1 MNETDELDRIDQHF
15 AQSTTV
21 FLQLQ
26 NQHNDVL
33 RECLQVKSTLDKV
46 HSYFRQF
53 KYNGSLLKEENHHL
67 HTEIKRM
74 QAKIDGFYRT
84 ETLAHTKIDPQNRLL
99 QEWR

>member
-1 MNETDELDRIDQHF
+1 MNEADQLDRIDQHF
-15 AQSTTV
+15 GESTTV

-33 RECLQVKSTLDKV
+33 RECLQVKSTLDKL
-46 HSYFRQF
+46 HS
-53 KYNGSLLKEENHHL
+53 SLLKEENHHL
-67 HTEIKRM
+67 HREIKRM